1 MSDTLLIDT
10 SSQKVEFAFCT
21 GDKIDV
27 VKNLYSEYNADLLT
41 YEIKK
46 VVKSYRLKLNDLKY
60 VGFSNGPGSFT
71 GLRIGSAVVKGL
83 CYVLGLKLIE
93 VISLDIIANKIR
105 FTQGS
110 FQVITSLI
118 ISNSKDIDFYT
129 ADYKQH
135 NDHIERISDYRVMK
149 ISEMNPANRL
159 FVLNEEKNINLP
171 QDFFVLNVFSESN
184 INSLLKLTRDKIKK
198 GDFSDFTVSRPF
210 YMKQFIP
217 FPDKIKV

>member
-27 VKNLYSEYNADLLT
+27 VKNLYSEYNADSLT
-41 YEIKK
+41 YEIKR

-71 GLRIGSAVVKGL
+71 GLRIGSAIVKGL
-83 CYVLGLKLIE
+83 CYALGLKLIE

-105 FTQGS
+105 FTQSS
-110 FQVITSLI
+110 FPVITSLV
-118 ISNSKDIDFYT
+118 ISNSKDMDFYT

-159 FVLNEEKNINLP
+159 FVLNEERNINLP
-171 QDFFVLNVFSESN
+171 QDFFVLNVFNESN
-184 INSLLKLTRDKIKK
+184 INSLLKLTRNKIRK
-198 GDFSDFTVSRPF
+198 GHFSDFTTSRPF

-217 FPDKIKV
+217 FPDKQN